1 MNNPS
6 FTLEMGEFKF
16 ELSQKIT
23 IGDDGRW
30 IYERV
35 IKRTIGENYLTE
47 TEMIYF
53 INDQPVPIF
62 DVGGEMPFHVDD
74 KDYDWE
80 TNISDSYAFEDFK
93 ENWDNSPMVAALAN
107 IGLAEISRIKTTL
120 YYMNGQIV
128 FAEDSD
134 D

>member
-1 MNNPS
+1 
-6 FTLEMGEFKF
+6 MGEFKF